1 MKFSARFLR
10 FSLLLFI
17 PFLYWQC
24 DDDNDKGKGEL
35 RIELTDAPL
44 DDDNVQGVFVTIS
57 EIRIDGEK
65 WPGLDSKTTID
76 LTTLQN
82 GNVQS
87 LGVGEVD
94 AQSYDRITLVLDM
107 DEDENGNSPGT
118 YILAQNS
125 TKHDLS
131 TNSSGEME
139 IDVTGSEFDVTDA
152 STSTI
157 VVDFDLRKA
166 LRYGNSTEPASDYS
180 FGTNAE
186 LEAALR
192 YVEKNRAGHIQGHV
206 TDLVSTSDL
215 IVVYAYKEGE
225 FNRAGQVSG
234 ASDEQF
240 DQAVTSAVV
249 NAQGDYKLSWLEEG
263 EYELVFASYEDDGSN
278 GTMDLQGTLNLNT
291 LLGIDIKSVD
301 VSLSSTV
308 TVDVTIT
315 GISPI

>member
-1 MKFSARFLR
+1 MKFSASFLR
-10 FSLLLFI
+10 LTLFLCI

-24 DDDNDKGKGEL
+24 DKDNDSGKGQL

-44 DDDNVQGVFVTIS
+44 DDDNVKAVFVTVS
-57 EIRIDGEK
+57 EVRIDGEQ
-65 WPGLDSKTTID
+65 WPGMDSKTTID

-87 LGVGEVD
+87 LGIGEVD
-94 AQSYDRITLVLDM
+94 AQSYNRITLVLDM
-107 DEDENGNSPGT
+107 DEDASGNSPGT
-118 YILAQNS
+118 YILAQDN

-131 TNSSGEME
+131 SSSSGEME
-139 IDVTGSEFDVTDA
+139 IDISGSEFDVTE
-152 STSTI
+152 SSSNTI
-157 VVDFDLRKA
+157 VVDFDLRKS
-166 LRYGNSTEPASDYS
+166 LRYGNSIEPSSDYS
-180 FGTNAE
+180 FGTNAD
-186 LEAALR
+186 LEASLR
-192 YVEKNRAGHIQGHV
+192 YVEKNRAGHIHGHV
-206 TDLVSTSDL
+206 TDIVSTSDI
-215 IVVYAYKEGE
+215 IVVYAYKEGD

-240 DQAVTSAVV
+240 DQAVTSAMVD
-249 NAQGDYKLSWLEEG
+249 AQGNYKLSWLEEG